1 MGYKLDDYATPHNNS
16 FVIYMDA
23 SLEKDF
29 ILDYPTPVN
38 YFEPSVENPF
48 VFQWERFNEPGQR
61 KIAFAFTKPRDAFDS
76 ATRYPDVKRDWVH
89 DTTKSK

>member
-48 VFQWERFNEPGQR
+48 VFQWERFNQPG
-61 KIAFAFTKPRDAFDS
+61 
-76 ATRYPDVKRDWVH
+76 
-89 DTTKSK
+89 

>member
-1 MGYKLDDYATPHNNS
+1 MGYKLDNYAQPHNNS

-38 YFEPSVENPF
+38 YFEPTVENPF
-48 VFQWERFNEPGQR
+48 IF
-61 KIAFAFTKPRDAFDS
+61 
-76 ATRYPDVKRDWVH
+76 
-89 DTTKSK
+89 